1 MHQGLPV
8 DRNIPI
14 PSISVLRCFEAAAK
28 HQSFTAAAEE
38 LGLTQS
44 GVSRQVK
51 ELEDQIGAAL
61 FRREGRG
68 IRLTHAGQSLADGL
82 FSDLARL
89 RRTVSQA
96 VAAGETQEL
105 LTIAALPT
113 FATRWLVPRLGDF
126 KAKRENLDVM
136 VYSRSEPFD
145 LVEQSFDVAIHFG
158 TNDWPGAKLTP
169 LCPEDLVVVASPTLI
184 ESCQVA
190 STEDIFNMPL
200 LHMTSRAHLWRVFQK
215 TVPNVATSVQKGS
228 YFDQFSLVIAAA
240 MSGMGA
246 AILPTY
252 LIESELGS
260 GALIQLANVADGSGQ
275 NYYVALP
282 TGELNPAANEF
293 LSWIRKQVSR
303 RVRST

>member
-1 MHQGLPV
+1 MHLDPEMER
-8 DRNIPI
+8 DIPI

-51 ELEDQIGAAL
+51 ELEEQIGATL

-68 IRLTHAGQSLADGL
+68 IRLTQAGKSLADSV
-82 FSDLARL
+82 FSDLSRL
-89 RRTVSQA
+89 RRTISQA

-113 FATRWLVPRLGDF
+113 FATRWLVPRLKDF
-126 KAKRENLDVM
+126 KEQRPNLDLM

-145 LVEQSFDVAIHFG
+145 LVEQGVDVAIHFG
-158 TNDWPGAKLTP
+158 ANDWPGAKLSP
-169 LCPEDLVVVASPTLI
+169 LCPEDLVVVASPALL
-184 ESCQVA
+184 EAHPV
-190 STEDIFNMPL
+190 TEKSDILEMPL
-200 LHMTSRAHLWRVFQK
+200 LHMTSRAHLWKAFHK
-215 TVPNVATSVQKGS
+215 GIPGADGHVQMGS

-240 MSGMGA
+240 VSGMGA

-252 LIESELGS
+252 LIEAELAS
-260 GALIQLANVADGSGQ
+260 GALVSLAPVRDGSGH
-275 NYYVALP
+275 NYYLATPPGKLSP
-282 TGELNPAANEF
+282 SAAEF
-293 LSWIRKQVSR
+293 LTWVRGQVSR
-303 RVRST
+303 RV

>member
-1 MHQGLPV
+1 MER
-8 DRNIPI
+8 DIPI

-68 IRLTHAGQSLADGL
+68 IRLTHAGKSLSNGL
-82 FSDLARL
+82 FSDLSRL
-89 RRTVSQA
+89 RRTISQA

-105 LTIAALPT
+105 LSIAALPT

-126 KAKRENLDVM
+126 KARRANLDLM
-136 VYSRSEPFD
+136 LYSRSEPFD
-145 LVEQSFDVAIHFG
+145 LVEQDIDVAIHFG
-158 TNDWPGAKLTP
+158 ANDWPGAKLTP
-169 LCPEDLVVVASPTLI
+169 LCPEDLVVVASPGLI
-184 ESCQVA
+184 DSCDVG
-190 STEDIFNMPL
+190 SETDIFNMPL
-200 LHMTSRAHLWRVFQK
+200 LHMTSRPHLWRVFQK
-215 TVPNVATSVQKGS
+215 TVPEVPVPVQKGS

-240 MSGMGA
+240 VGGMGA

-252 LIESELGS
+252 LIEAELGS
-260 GALIQLANVADGSGQ
+260 GALVRLANVEDGSGH
-275 NYYVALP
+275 NYYIATP
-282 TGELNPAANEF
+282 QGELSTPAAEF
-293 LSWIRKQVSR
+293 LGWIRGQVSR
-303 RVRST
+303 RI

>member
-1 MHQGLPV
+1 MER
-8 DRNIPI
+8 DIPI

-68 IRLTHAGQSLADGL
+68 IRLTQAGKALAKGV
-82 FSDLARL
+82 FSNLGRL
-89 RRTVSQA
+89 RRTISQA

-113 FATRWLVPRLGDF
+113 FAARWLVPRLNDF
-126 KAKRENLDVM
+126 KSGRPNLDLM
-136 VYSRSEPFD
+136 IYSRTEPFD
-145 LVEQSFDVAIHFG
+145 LVEQGIDVAIHFG
-158 TNDWPGAKLTP
+158 ANDWPGAKLTP
-169 LCPEDLVVVASPTLI
+169 LCPEDLIAVASPDLLDAHPV
-184 ESCQVA
+184 ECK
-190 STEDIFNMPL
+190 EDILRMPM
-200 LHMTSRAHLWRVFQK
+200 LHMASRPHLWKAFQK
-215 TVPNVATSVQKGS
+215 SVPEAAGQVQVGS

-240 MSGMGA
+240 CSGMGA

-252 LIESELGS
+252 LIETELAS
-260 GALIQLANVADGSGQ
+260 GNLVSLSSVEDGSGH
-275 NYYVALP
+275 NYYLATTPGDLTPPVA
-282 TGELNPAANEF
+282 EF
-293 LSWIRKQVSR
+293 LTWIRGQVTR
-303 RVRST
+303 KVPKD